1 MPRVRGIFRNA
12 KIPLAKFHK
21 MRKKIHIIAGARPN
35 FMKVAPIVRALSALN
50 GGSDH
55 RIIHTGQ
62 HYGQD
67 MSEVFFKE
75 LEIPLPYQHLE
86 VGSGSHAVQTAKI
99 MVSYEKVCLEDRP
112 DLVIVV
118 GDVNST
124 VACSL
129 VAKKLNIAVAHVEA
143 GLRSGD
149 MTMPEEVNRIV
160 TDAISDY
167 LFVTERSGIVNLAR
181 EGKPPHKVFFVG
193 HVMIDN
199 LYYQLGKLK
208 NMDTGEFTST
218 HIKQELGRYGVVT
231 LHRPGNVDNAGTLR
245 RLMAALV
252 EISMELPLVF
262 PVHPRTKAMLDQYG
276 IVPPSTIRM
285 TQPLSFMD
293 FLNLWKDAVMVLTD
307 SGGLQEETTALG
319 VPCLTLRDNTERPI
333 TLIEGTNVLV
343 GTNPDRVMAEAKRVL
358 VGDGKGGQ
366 VPELW
371 DGKAAQRIAQIL
383 CGPQISSHH

>member
-1 MPRVRGIFRNA
+1 MPRVRGNLRNA
-12 KIPLAKFHK
+12 TIPLAKIRK

-35 FMKVAPIVRALSALN
+35 FMKIAPIVRALSGLN
-50 GGSDH
+50 GASDH

-62 HYGQD
+62 HYDQD
-67 MSEVFFKE
+67 MSGVFFKE

-99 MVSYEKVCLEDRP
+99 MVSYEKVCFEDRP
-112 DLVIVV
+112 DVVIVV

-181 EGKPPHKVFFVG
+181 DGKPPHKVFFVG

-199 LYYQLGKLK
+199 LYYQLGKLE
-208 NMDTGEFTST
+208 NMDTGELMST

-252 EISMELPLVF
+252 EISIEFPLVF
-262 PVHPRTKAMLDQYG
+262 PIHPRTKAMLDQYG
-276 IVPPSTIRM
+276 IAPPSTIRM

-333 TLIEGTNVLV
+333 TVIEGTNVLV
-343 GTNPDRVMAEAKRVL
+343 GTNPDRVMEEAKRVL
-358 VGDGKGGQ
+358 VGDGKAGQ

-371 DGKAAQRIAQIL
+371 DGKAAQRIVQVLAEKF
-383 CGPQISSHH
+383 GT

>member
-1 MPRVRGIFRNA
+1 M
-12 KIPLAKFHK
+12 KKK
-21 MRKKIHIIAGARPN
+21 MHIIAGARPN
-35 FMKVAPIVRALSALN
+35 FMKIAPIARALVELD
-50 GGSDH
+50 GRLDY

-62 HYGQD
+62 HYD
-67 MSEVFFKE
+67 REMSEVFFKE
-75 LEIPLPYQHLE
+75 LSIPLPHQHLE
-86 VGSGSHAVQTAKI
+86 VGSGSHAAQTAKI
-99 MVSYEKVCLEDRP
+99 MVSYETVCLEDRP
-112 DLVIVV
+112 DVVIVV

-124 VACSL
+124 LACSL

-149 MTMPEEVNRIV
+149 MTMPEEINRIV

-167 LFVTERSGIVNLAR
+167 LFVTERSGIDNLVR
-181 EGKPPHKVFFVG
+181 EGKASDKVFFVG

-208 NMDTGEFTST
+208 NMDASELKSSR
-218 HIKQELGRYGVVT
+218 IKQALGRYGVVT
-231 LHRPGNVDNAGTLR
+231 LHRPANVDDASTLR

-262 PVHPRTKAMLDQYG
+262 PVHPRTKAMLDQDG
-276 IVPPSTIRM
+276 IALPATIRM
-285 TQPLSFMD
+285 TPPLSFMD
-293 FLNLWKDAVMVLTD
+293 FLQLWKDAVMVLTD

-333 TLIEGTNVLV
+333 TLTEGTNVLV
-343 GTNPDRVMAEAKRVL
+343 GTDPDRMMTEVRRVL
-358 VGDGKGGQ
+358 VGGGKAER

-383 CGPQISSHH
+383 TEKIGV

>member
-1 MPRVRGIFRNA
+1 MPRVRDIFRNA
-12 KIPLAKFHK
+12 PIPLAKFHK

-35 FMKVAPIVRALSALN
+35 FMKVAPIVRALSGLN

-62 HYGQD
+62 HYDQA
-67 MSEVFFKE
+67 MSEVFFME

-112 DLVIVV
+112 DVVIVV

-181 EGKPPHKVFFVG
+181 EGKPSHKVFFVG

-199 LYYQLGKLK
+199 LYYQLDKLK
-208 NMDTGEFTST
+208 NMDTGELTST
-218 HIKQELGRYGVVT
+218 HIRQELGQYGVVT

-252 EISMELPLVF
+252 EISMELPMVF

-276 IVPPSTIRM
+276 IAPPSTIRM

-358 VGDGKGGQ
+358 VGDGKAGQ

-371 DGKAAQRIAQIL
+371 DGKAER
-383 CGPQISSHH
+383 SMVVTDTVN